1 MVSPLQTRIRAALDK
16 EPDGMTVCHLTVA
29 LRSNPESIRKS
40 LARMGDTYVDRWVK
54 QGTQYCAVHCLAF
67 VPEDCPHP

>member
-1 MVSPLQTRIRAALDK
+1 
-16 EPDGMTVCHLTVA
+16 MTVCHLTVA
-29 LRSNPESIRKS
+29 LQSNPESIRKS